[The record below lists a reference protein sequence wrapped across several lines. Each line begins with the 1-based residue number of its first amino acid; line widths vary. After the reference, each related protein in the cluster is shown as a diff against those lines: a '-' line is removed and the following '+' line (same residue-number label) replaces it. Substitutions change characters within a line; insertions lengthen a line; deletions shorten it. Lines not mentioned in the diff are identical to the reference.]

1 MPISTKEDDAPK
13 KTTPPMSFKKLV
25 PKILRTNSMKNLFK
39 SKKPRPP
46 ADIVRDVTK
55 LLIYVDSDSNN
66 ATSPRRNDKLAQLD
80 ADIRELKS
88 ILYGIEES
96 EPVAEACAQLTQE
109 FFAGDTMRLL
119 IRCLPKLNFETRKDA
134 TRVVA
139 NLQRQPVHSRLIAS
153 DYLEKNID
161 LLDVMITG
169 HEDPSVALHY
179 GGMLRDCL
187 RHQVVASYVLKSA
200 HMKKFF
206 DYIQLPNF
214 DVASDAATTFKELMT
229 RHKSTVADFLT
240 ENYSWFFSDFNSKLL
255 ESPNY
260 MTRRQ
265 AIKLLGDMLLDRSN
279 SGVMVRYVS
288 SKNNMKV
295 LMNLM
300 RETHKCIQIDAFH
313 VFKLFVANKNKP
325 ADIIN
330 ILAANRNKLL
340 QFFDGFNT
348 EKEDEMFAADKAQVV
363 KEIREL
369 VATAPVG
376 CSGELFK
383 PIAGQL
389 EQSVGAVHTRKCQ

>member
-1 MPISTKEDDAPK
+1 MPISTKEEDAPK
-13 KTTPPMSFKKLV
+13 KPHSPMSFKKLV

-46 ADIVRDVTK
+46 AEIVRDVRK
-55 LLIYVDSDSNN
+55 LLSYIDSDN
-66 ATSPRRNDKLAQLD
+66 ASSPRRNDKLAQLD

-109 FFAGDTMRLL
+109 FFAGETMRLL
-119 IRCLPKLNFETRKDA
+119 ILCLPKLNFETRKDA

-153 DYLEKNID
+153 DYLEKNLD

-169 HEDPSVALHY
+169 HEDPSFALHY

-240 ENYSWFFSDFNSKLL
+240 ENYSWFFPDFNSKLL

-265 AIKLLGDMLLDRSN
+265 AIKLLGDILLDRSN
-279 SGVMVRYVS
+279 SAVMVRYVS

-300 RETHKCIQIDAFH
+300 RETHKCIQMDAFH

-325 ADIIN
+325 ADIVN

-340 QFFDGFNT
+340 RFFDGFNS